1 MSYTLN
7 EKHMSNVLALPAQER
22 LEYFI
27 GRVADWEEVWGLKD
41 DSGWAS
47 SADNGG
53 VMSIPF
59 WPHLKF
65 AELCNSDLWK
75 GNIPTPISLID
86 FMSKWLPGLNND
98 GLKVAVFPTPS
109 GKSIQL
115 EPSVLLEQLEL
126 ECEKYE

>member
-7 EKHMSNVLALPAQER
+7 EKHMSNVLALPAQEK

-27 GRVADWEEVWGLKD
+27 GRVVDWEEVWGLKD

-47 SADNGG
+47 STDNAG

-65 AELCNSDLWK
+65 AKLCNSDLWK